1 MLKYFLLRNILY
13 IVFLGGSKVENEET
27 IKRLSKIFIQIK
39 RIKLASFTD
48 MENLTHNQ
56 KLVLYLLHENSV
68 NGSVLLTEIREKLKL
83 APSTVTP
90 IITSLE
96 EAGYIKRNID
106 KNDRR
111 NIYIEITTKGK
122 EYTNMVHSQV
132 TKNINEYMEFMGYK
146 DTNDLIRLM
155 EKTINYFENKERRK
169 A

>member
-1 MLKYFLLRNILY
+1 MEEKE
-13 IVFLGGSKVENEET
+13 LGK
-27 IKRLSKIFIQIK
+27 KLSKTLIQIK
-39 RIKLASFTD
+39 RIKLASLAD
-48 MENLTHNQ
+48 MDYLTHNQ

-96 EAGYIKRNID
+96 NEGYIKRNID

-111 NIYIEITTKGK
+111 NIYIEITSKGK

-132 TKNINEYMEFMGYK
+132 TK

-155 EKTINYFENKERRK
+155 NKTINYFENKERGK
-169 A
+169 

>member
-1 MLKYFLLRNILY
+1 MEEKE
-13 IVFLGGSKVENEET
+13 LGK
-27 IKRLSKIFIQIK
+27 KLSKTLIQIK
-39 RIKLASFTD
+39 RIKLASLAD
-48 MENLTHNQ
+48 MAYLTHNQ

-96 EAGYIKRNID
+96 NEGYIKRNID

-111 NIYIEITTKGK
+111 NIYIEITSKGK

-132 TKNINEYMEFMGYK
+132 TKNINEFIEFMGDK

-155 EKTINYFENKERRK
+155 NKTINYFENKERGK
-169 A
+169 